1 MLPPLKH
8 RGDVHTS
15 TRAAFPYVPERLEH
29 GTHEARVAQI
39 AQSHEVL
46 ELRLG
51 HRRRPPRP
59 LRGHGVLGGGG
70 ASAVAR
76 LGALS
81 APAAAAAPATLGI
94 QYSQITDTEEG
105 YSQ

>member
-1 MLPPLKH
+1 MLKYAATIETLRRCTRVPL
-8 RGDVHTS
+8 
-15 TRAAFPYVPERLEH
+15 PERLEH
-29 GTHEARVAQI
+29 GAHEARVAQI

-70 ASAVAR
+70 AGAVAR
-76 LGALS
+76 LRALS
-81 APAAAAAPATLGI
+81 APAAASAAPERW
-94 QYSQITDTEEG
+94 YFQIP
-105 YSQ
+105 QK

>member
-1 MLPPLKH
+1 MLKYAATIETLRRCTRVPL
-8 RGDVHTS
+8 
-15 TRAAFPYVPERLEH
+15 PERLEY
-29 GTHEARVAQI
+29 GAHEARVAQI

-70 ASAVAR
+70 AGAVAR
-76 LGALS
+76 LRTLS
-81 APAAAAAPATLGI
+81 AAAAAAPARLVAISDHQEFAVNHLNVLQG
-94 QYSQITDTEEG
+94 
-105 YSQ
+105 